1 MEYNLVRERIAM
13 LTPSSNSVVEPW
25 CYEILKKSPEISLHF
40 NRVEVLRIDKD
51 QESLS
56 QFQDKTMLNAFKLLS
71 HVKPSIIGWNGTSAS
86 WLGLDRDRTLIDEVY
101 EATGCKVVTS
111 SLSILAALSLLNVKK
126 IGLVTPYVHSI
137 QEQIIKNFESE
148 NLHCVSEIHFNLT
161 DNFSFSEVSENN
173 ISNAVEVVIEGGAQ
187 AVIILCTNLAGTR
200 VAPILEKKYKIPVLD
215 SVFLTVWGAFRALN
229 KDTKIFSEWAPI
241 LSKLM

>member
-1 MEYNLVRERIAM
+1 
-13 LTPSSNSVVEPW
+13 
-25 CYEILKKSPEISLHF
+25 
-40 NRVEVLRIDKD
+40 
-51 QESLS
+51 
-56 QFQDKTMLNAFKLLS
+56 MLNAFKLLS

-200 VAPILEKKYKIPVLD
+200 VAPILEKKHNIPVLD